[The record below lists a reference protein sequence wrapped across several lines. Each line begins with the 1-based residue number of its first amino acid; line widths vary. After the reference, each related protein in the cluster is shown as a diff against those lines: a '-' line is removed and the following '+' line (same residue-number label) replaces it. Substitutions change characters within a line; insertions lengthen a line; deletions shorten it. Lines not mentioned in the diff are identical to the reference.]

1 MNRVA
6 AILPGLSPAW
16 SLALAAGAG
25 LVLALGWD
33 QPVAAWVRPWRD
45 DALVVAWSVGA
56 YWLGLG
62 WVQATWL
69 LLLAAW
75 GKLQRRRDWLRA
87 GMTGAVAV
95 LLAGVAVQVAK
106 HLIGRPRPR
115 MELPVWEYFGPTLQS
130 DLHSFPSGHAGT
142 SFAVAAVL
150 AAAWPRAAWFF
161 YSLAAL
167 VCAGRVLSASHH
179 LSDVLAGALLGL
191 LVGWFLAGR
200 FLSGRGRPA

>member
-1 MNRVA
+1 MPA
-6 AILPGLSPAW
+6 GFSPAW
-16 SLALAAGAG
+16 SLALALGAGA
-25 LVLALGWD
+25 VLILGWD

-45 DALVVAWSVGA
+45 DALAVAWAVFA

-62 WVQATWL
+62 WVQAVPM

-75 GKLQRRRDWLRA
+75 GRLKSRRDWLRA
-87 GMTGAVAV
+87 GMTGALAV
-95 LLAGVAVQVAK
+95 GLAGLAVQAAK
-106 HLIGRPRPR
+106 LLVGRPRPR
-115 MELPVWEYFGPTLQS
+115 MELPVWEYFGPTLSS

-150 AAAWPRAAWFF
+150 AAAWPRAAWAF
-161 YSLAAL
+161 YALA
-167 VCAGRVLSASHH
+167 VVVGVGRVLSASHH

-200 FLSGRGRPA
+200 FLAAKDGPA